1 MFRKNYTKKKQSY
14 RSKQC
19 LFLLLAIL
27 LCSLF
32 LPFINTSIAFADDT
46 QTTYSTVLDDL
57 SKDPNFNKE
66 DYPHIDNDY
75 SLSVIQIAE
84 STNKELFVYVY
95 QPLFYEFAT
104 SINIS
109 TSTETLKF
117 KNYKLD
123 FLSANA
129 TLYKYRVAGFV
140 VADKKIRQYEISS
153 IFRPFNTD
161 WGDKAPSGDNTVEE
175 VAFKVGKLFTA
186 CTIDGQVTYLC
197 EETEVIEVVD
207 KYVGFIRYTNG
218 FNLYAN
224 SCDSHYIA
232 FSTDRKIDTLLEADV
247 SYIVRSAK
255 WDSIGDKTTYGE
267 PTEQYKTLYY
277 DEKVSNSPGLFAE
290 KRTWTRIEKASDFLK
305 NENLLDDVKP
315 QIKQKQFILRFYE
328 SDYKTGGTYI
338 GSTLHKHSS
347 FDEVTSVT
355 ILRLTFAK
363 DGVTY
368 NLGVVDNK
376 QSGDINPDNHVS
388 NWFIDLINRIIDWFK
403 SLFEKLGTVLGT
415 ASIIAIIVA
424 IVLLIM
430 YFPPI
435 IKFIGNLFKYLFIAI
450 WYIIKYLAI
459 GVYWIFAWPFYLK
472 NNSGN

>member
-1 MFRKNYTKKKQSY
+1 MIRGNYKIIKHNRT
-14 RSKQC
+14 C
-19 LFLLLAIL
+19 LLALLGILLCVFLLLFFGAQ
-27 LCSLF
+27 S
-32 LPFINTSIAFADDT
+32 AYADDT
-46 QTTYSTVLDDL
+46 QTTYTYTTVLEDL
-57 SKDPNFNKE
+57 SKDSTFNAA
-66 DYPHIDNDY
+66 DYPNIEDDY
-75 SLSVIQIAE
+75 SLQVIQIAE

-95 QPLFYEFAT
+95 QPAFCEFAT

-117 KNYKLD
+117 TNYKLR

-129 TLYKYRVAGFV
+129 TLYKYK
-140 VADKKIRQYEISS
+140 VADFTVSDKKVRQYEISS
-153 IFRPFNTD
+153 IFRPFNEDYNDT
-161 WGDKAPSGDNTVEE
+161 KPSGDNTINE
-175 VAFKVGKLFTA
+175 VSYAVGKLYTA
-186 CTIDGQVTYLC
+186 CTIDGQVTYLV
-197 EETEVIEVVD
+197 EETEVITIVD

-224 SCDSHYIA
+224 SCDSHYVA
-232 FSTDRKIDTLLEADV
+232 FSTDRKIDTLLEADI

-255 WDSIGDKTTYGE
+255 WDNVGDKTTYGE

-315 QIKQKQFILRFYE
+315 QIEQKQFILRFYE
-328 SDYKTGGTYI
+328 SDYKVGGSYI
-338 GSTLHKHSS
+338 GNFLHKTATY
-347 FDEVTSVT
+347 DEVTSVT

-376 QSGDINPDNHVS
+376 QSGATNPDNHVS
-388 NWFIDLINRIIDWFK
+388 NWFVDFINSIIDWFK

-415 ASIIAIIVA
+415 ALIIAAIVA

-435 IKFIGNLFKYLFIAI
+435 IKFIGNIFKYLFLAI
-450 WYIIKYLAI
+450 WYVLKYLALAI
-459 GVYWIFAWPFYLK
+459 YWIFAWPFYLK
-472 NNSGN
+472 K